1 MLLLE
6 IGDIDR
12 RIAAGESL
20 ARDRFDSDC
29 VLGTQLESSPLG
41 LTEISRFLP
50 NSPERAGLFSEILSL
65 QRRF

>member
-20 ARDRFDSDC
+20 ARDRFDSDY
-29 VLGTQLESSPLG
+29 VLGTQLESRTPDQLG
-41 LTEISRFLP
+41 STLFGSGSICGWRQMAILT
-50 NSPERAGLFSEILSL
+50 N
-65 QRRF
+65 